1 MKTPIAISIHQLS
14 KCYHLYRHPLDR
26 LSHALCKKGRRQEH
40 WALKDISL
48 TVQRGDAVGIIG
60 HNGSGK
66 STLLQIIAGTMKPT
80 SGQII
85 VNGRLAAL
93 LELGSGFNPEF
104 TGRENV
110 FLNGAILKIPHET
123 IDRKF
128 DEIAAFADIG
138 DFMDQPVK
146 KYSSGMMLRLAFAV
160 QVVIEPDILIVDEA
174 LSVGDF
180 FFQQKCL
187 KKIRKL
193 LEQGTTLLF
202 VSHDMGIVR
211 DLCRNVLYLKKG
223 RASYWGQNL
232 AGIRGYL
239 SEGAGGSSP
248 GDAAGHVAA
257 SRIQNDNALISLEG
271 ALWNNPLSGN
281 PEQQKAEVL
290 AVGVYDMDGIPAVAA
305 RMGTDVFFRVLY
317 RAYTDESVHV
327 ALSLK
332 NRYQQIVTATG
343 SYTLGCD
350 APLLEP
356 GDTAIFEL
364 RMTLMLEAGLYTFGV
379 NVGGMGSGVNIGV
392 VFHETPWMGPLKIV
406 WDYEN
411 DKAPFLGMT
420 GVPASGM
427 FQVPS

>member
-1 MKTPIAISIHQLS
+1 MNTPVVISIHHLS

-26 LSHALCKKGRRQEH
+26 LRHALLKRGLRQEY
-40 WALKDISL
+40 WALQDISL
-48 TVQRGDAVGIIG
+48 TVHKGEAIGIIG

-80 SGQII
+80 SGQIA
-85 VNGRLAAL
+85 VNGMLAAL

-123 IDRKF
+123 IEHKF

-138 DFMDQPVK
+138 DFMEQPVK

-187 KKIRKL
+187 KKIRQL
-193 LEQGTTLLF
+193 QAQGTTLLF

-223 RASYWGQNL
+223 HAAYWGQNL

-239 SEGAGGSSP
+239 SEGAGEVFPEGEATRP
-248 GDAAGHVAA
+248 PQ
-257 SRIQNDNALISLEG
+257 SRKNDTGFSLKG
-271 ALWNNPLSGN
+271 ALWRNPLSESTHRQN
-281 PEQQKAEVL
+281 AEVL
-290 AVGVYDMDGIPAVAA
+290 AVGMYDASGNPAVSAK
-305 RMGTDVFFRVLY
+305 MGTDVFFRVLY
-317 RAYTDESVHV
+317 RVWTNEPVHV

-343 SYTLGCD
+343 SYTMGCD
-350 APLLEP
+350 APMLDS
-356 GDTAIFEL
+356 GAMAIFEL
-364 RMTLMLEAGLYTFGV
+364 RMTLMLEAGLYTFCV
-379 NVGGMGSGVNIGV
+379 NVGGTGAGINIGV

-411 DKAPFLGMT
+411 DKAPFLGMA
-420 GVPASGM
+420 GVPVSGA
-427 FQVPS
+427 FQAPL